1 MGRLGVAHAAALL
14 RYGVRPPDEVLT
26 KVELIDRDTVAE
38 FESLTPAADDPAET
52 P

>member
-1 MGRLGVAHAAALL
+1 MAHAAALL